1 MRGNRAGVALLGAAL
16 LIVTGCT
23 PAATGPGWTY
33 TPGGPQSA
41 GTGQVNAPSTAPTAA
56 EASAA
61 ATEAAP
67 ADTSAP
73 SGSTVSTT
81 PSDVAIHLSEWSVGV
96 PTTIAAGAV
105 NLSITNIGK
114 IPHELLVFKSD
125 LDPSSFP
132 LDKDGNIIEDGPGVN
147 LVSDG
152 DNIDPGK
159 SQARAV
165 DLSKP
170 GQYIFVCNIP
180 GHFHA
185 GMFTVVNVTPTPP
198 AVYIPVALNE
208 WHVAVPS
215 TITAGKVT
223 LEAANFG
230 SIQHELLVFKSDLAP
245 SAYPVDKDGNIVE
258 DDPSINLLSD
268 GDNIDPQRTQTRDV
282 DLSQPGTYLF
292 VCNIPGHFKAGMYTV
307 VTVTP

>member
-1 MRGNRAGVALLGAAL
+1 MTHFTDSLRRVAVVMVAAAL
-16 LIVTGCT
+16 SVSACIGATSTPGLTFSPVAVST
-23 PAATGPGWTY
+23 PAAGSPAAASPAT
-33 TPGGPQSA
+33 TPE
-41 GTGQVNAPSTAPTAA
+41 STAAT
-56 EASAA
+56 SA
-61 ATEAAP
+61 
-67 ADTSAP
+67 AP
-73 SGSTVSTT
+73 SGQPIADSSGE
-81 PSDVAIHLSEWSVGV
+81 VAIHLSEWSVGV
-96 PTTIAAGAV
+96 PTTVEAGKI
-105 NLSITNIGK
+105 NLTITNIGK

-132 LDKDGNIIEDGPGVN
+132 LDAKGNIIEDGPGVN

-152 DNIDPGK
+152 DNIEPGK
-159 SQARAV
+159 TQTRPV

-185 GMFTVVNVTPTPP
+185 GMFTIVTVTPTPP

-208 WHVAVPS
+208 WHVAVAS
-215 TITAGKVT
+215 TIKAGAINI
-223 LEAANFG
+223 EAANFG

-245 SAYPVDKDGNIVE
+245 SAYPLDANGDIVDDGAG
-258 DDPSINLLSD
+258 INLLSD
-268 GDNIDPQRTQTRDV
+268 GDNIDPLRTQTRTV

-292 VCNIPGHFKAGMYTV
+292 VCNIPGHFKAGMFTA

>member
-1 MRGNRAGVALLGAAL
+1 MTAYTKHIGRLVATLAVALSLAACS
-16 LIVTGCT
+16 G
-23 PAATGPGWTY
+23 
-33 TPGGPQSA
+33 SA
-41 GTGQVNAPSTAPTAA
+41 GTAHPVLTFAPVGAGPTSAP
-56 EASAA
+56 ASAA
-61 ATEAAP
+61 SP

-73 SGSTVSTT
+73 VAASAAPSGAVAGASGE
-81 PSDVAIHLSEWSVGV
+81 VAIHLSEWSVGV
-96 PTTIAAGAV
+96 PTTIQAGKTD
-105 NLSITNIGK
+105 LTITNIGK

-132 LDKDGNIIEDGPGVN
+132 LDKDGNIIENGPGVN

-152 DNIDPGK
+152 DNITPGA
-159 SQARAV
+159 SQTRSV

-208 WHVAVPS
+208 WHVAVQPNLKPGS
-215 TITAGKVT
+215 INI
-223 LEAANFG
+223 EAANFG
-230 SIQHELLVFKSDLAP
+230 SIQHELLIFKSDLAP
-245 SAYPVDKDGNIVE
+245 ADYPVDKNGNIIE
-258 DDPSINLLSD
+258 DDPSVNLLSD
-268 GDNIDPQRTQTRDV
+268 GDNIDPERTQTRTV

-292 VCNIPGHFKAGMYTV
+292 VCNIPGHFKAGMFTL
-307 VTVTP
+307 VTVAP

>member
-1 MRGNRAGVALLGAAL
+1 MTPFTSRFGTVVVAIVAVALSLTACVGANSAPGLTFSPVGGPTSAASPVTTPEGTLGAS
-16 LIVTGCT
+16 G
-23 PAATGPGWTY
+23 
-33 TPGGPQSA
+33 
-41 GTGQVNAPSTAPTAA
+41 
-56 EASAA
+56 
-61 ATEAAP
+61 
-67 ADTSAP
+67 AP
-73 SGSTVSTT
+73 SGQPIADSSGEI
-81 PSDVAIHLSEWSVGV
+81 AIHLSEWSVGV
-96 PTTIAAGAV
+96 PTTVQAGKV
-105 NLSITNIGK
+105 DLTITNIGK

-159 SQARAV
+159 MQNRAV

-185 GMFTVVNVTPTPP
+185 GMFTIVNVTPTPP

-215 TITAGKVT
+215 TIKAGSVT

-245 SAYPVDKDGNIVE
+245 SAYPVDKNGNIIE
-258 DDPSINLLSD
+258 DDPSVDLLSD

-292 VCNIPGHFKAGMYTV
+292 VCNIPGHFKAGMYTQ